1 MNLDADM
8 ASTLI
13 VLAILL
19 GGALAALLAGRK
31 SPAEI
36 LTDPH
41 RWH

>member
-19 GGALAALLAGRK
+19 GGALAATVTWL
-31 SPAEI
+31 
-36 LTDPH
+36 H
-41 RWH
+41 RTLQ